1 MTTAERVKAGWVA
14 IFKPGTHKA
23 MNGQTYTFSDK
34 DVEAIASGYSPTLH
48 QSPAVIGHPAID
60 APAYGWADSVE
71 FADGWLW
78 AKLKDVYPQFSDWVK
93 QGWYRN
99 ISASFYPPEKSP
111 VAGQYYLKHIGFLGA
126 APPAVPGLP
135 HAAFTAGE
143 SLEFDQWGAG
153 RSTAEFSGEEE
164 PEMEQKT
171 FTEWLRAGLQEM
183 GLLKPAP
190 LPIPVEAPPPPPQFS
205 EAQVREREVIAADK
219 AKADAEAAAESQRR
233 AATVHAEVTAF
244 VDAGVAAGTFLP
256 AWKAAGIPE
265 VIEQSMLSKIE
276 VAFAEGAPPKQ
287 AGKILMELFASLPKI
302 VPLGEHATGAAAD
315 PDTALKAEFAAGLAV
330 HDQMGVS
337 FETFKKAKEA
347 KA

>member
-1 MTTAERVKAGWVA
+1 MTTADRIKAGWVA
-14 IFKPGTHKA
+14 IFKPGTHRA
-23 MNGQTYTFSDK
+23 MNGQEYTFSAGDC
-34 DVEAIASGYSPTLH
+34 EGMASAYDPGVH
-48 QSPAVIGHPAID
+48 QSPAVIGHPQID
-60 APAYGWADSVE
+60 APAYAWADRVD
-71 FADGWLW
+71 FDGTYLW
-78 AKLKDVYPQFSDWVK
+78 AHLKDAAAEFSAWVK
-93 QGWYRN
+93 QGFYRN
-99 ISASFYPPEKSP
+99 ISASFYAPEKSP
-111 VAGQYYLKHIGFLGA
+111 VPGKWYLKHIGFLGA

-143 SLEFDQWGAG
+143 SLEFDEWGAG

-171 FTEWLRAGLQEM
+171 FTEWLRAGLVEV
-183 GLLKPAP
+183 GLLKAAP
-190 LPIPVEAPPPPPQFS
+190 LPIPAEAPPPPQFS

-256 AWKAAGIPE
+256 AWKTAGIPE

-276 VAFAEGAPPKQ
+276 VAFAEGVPPKQ
-287 AGKILMELFASLPKI
+287 AGAILMELFKSLPKI
-302 VPLGEHATGAAAD
+302 VPLGEHAKGAAAD

-337 FETFKKAKEA
+337 FEVWKAR